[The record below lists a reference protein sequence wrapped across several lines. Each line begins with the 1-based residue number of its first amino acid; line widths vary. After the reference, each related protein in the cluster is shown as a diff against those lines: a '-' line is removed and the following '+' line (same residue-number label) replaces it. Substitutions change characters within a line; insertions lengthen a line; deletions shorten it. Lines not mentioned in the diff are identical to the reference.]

1 MLIKNLARDKF
12 LLLMILPVVV
22 YYIVFHYVPMSGIVI
37 AFKNFTVSKGI
48 WGSDWVGVKWFEQFF
63 NSIFFWRLLRNT
75 LLISVYGLLFGF
87 WVPIAFALLLSEL
100 KNGYFKRFAQTVSYL
115 PHFVSIV
122 VVVGMMVMFLSPTNG
137 VVNLLLNR
145 LGLSSIAFFDD
156 SAWFRT
162 LYVGSDIWQSFGW
175 NSIIYLAAI
184 AGINTQLYEAAK
196 CDGANRWRQIWH
208 ITLPGI
214 RPTIMILL
222 ILSVGNMM
230 NVGFEKILLM
240 YNPGTYEVSDVIS
253 TYVYRRGILA
263 ADYSYGAAVGLFNS
277 AVNFILLI
285 AVNQTSRKM
294 NQASLW

>member
-137 VVNLLLNR
+137 VVNLLLNH

-156 SAWFRT
+156 AAWFRT

-196 CDGANRWRQIWH
+196 CDGASRWRQVWH

-277 AVNFILLI
+277 VVNFILLV
-285 AVNQTSRKM
+285 AVNQISRKM

>member
-1 MLIKNLARDKF
+1 MLLKNLSRDKF

-137 VVNLLLNR
+137 VVNLLLNH

-222 ILSVGNMM
+222 ILSIGNMM